1 MSLLL
6 KEINEVLKIHWKPFE
21 GDNMEKHEKPFE
33 SAWYKFKPMVA
44 DFLNIDM
51 HDMKSYSS
59 FEDLGVDSLDFV
71 ELVMMIE
78 EKYDVELTD
87 RELDSIKTIG
97 GLHVLLRRTID
108 ADRNRSNFR
117 WRKVDITHRDT
128 EHTRCSEVS
137 KARNI
142 GRCRHCGRS

>member
-71 ELVMMIE
+71 ELIMMVE

-87 RELDSIKTIG
+87 RELDGIRTVG
-97 GLHVLLRRTID
+97 GLHVLLTRTIE
-108 ADRNRSNFR
+108 AE
-117 WRKVDITHRDT
+117 RKVDITHRDT

-137 KARNI
+137 KARNLPYQVSP
-142 GRCRHCGRS
+142 GRCTHCGRS